1 MLEFTND
8 LPSYMNASDLVVS
21 MGGYNTVCEILSLKK
36 RAIIIPRV
44 RPVEEQWIRAER
56 MARLGLLATIHPD
69 SLTPQDLLRT
79 VLVELDSDLPLR
91 PTLDLAA
98 LPTLT
103 NHVMMLLNGTYEP
116 AHLES
121 ITH

>member
-1 MLEFTND
+1 VL
-8 LPSYMNASDLVVS
+8 S

-36 RAIIIPRV
+36 RAIIVPRV

-56 MARLGLLATIHPD
+56 MARLDLLTAIHPD
-69 SLTPQDLLRT
+69 SLTPHNLLRT
-79 VLVELDSDLPLR
+79 ILEELRSDQPLR
-91 PTLDLAA
+91 ATLDLTA

-103 NHVMMLLNGTYEP
+103 NHVSLFLDSTYEP

-121 ITH
+121 MSH

>member
-1 MLEFTND
+1 
-8 LPSYMNASDLVVS
+8 
-21 MGGYNTVCEILSLKK
+21 
-36 RAIIIPRV
+36 
-44 RPVEEQWIRAER
+44 

-69 SLTPQDLLRT
+69 SLTPQDLLST
-79 VLVELDSDLPLR
+79 VLVELGSDLPLR
-91 PTLDLAA
+91 PSLDLAA

-103 NHVMMLLNGTYEP
+103 NHIAMLLNGTYEP